1 MSGFNNMLHFV
12 GVVEDSDDMTNSGRV
27 RVRAFGIHPA
37 KKGATGED
45 DVPTDHLPW
54 ATVLDGTYGLAP
66 IIPAV
71 GEFVF
76 GFFIDGRDAQQPI
89 IMGRLPGMNF
99 SFPAESGE
107 PGEDGY
113 IPPESIHKYGAPEM
127 HRYNTGEGADIGQ
140 ATLQSSYKRNNIKQA
155 DNTTF
160 DEPPIAMPENNRD
173 TRVIQSKNG
182 DNFVVIGDGMNSDG
196 FGTMLI
202 SHSSGSVFQ
211 IDPNG
216 TIFVKSFSDSY
227 TSTEGVQST
236 FVKGSQHT
244 NIQEDYTLKIEKGS
258 GKITIAG
265 DLDIECRNFNVKAS
279 NQINLNAGAK
289 INMSAGGIGMQATS
303 DDINLVS
310 MNNIKCK
317 TGTFANGGGFYIK
330 ATMGDFHVDSYKTNM
345 LSNTYTKIASNG
357 IPAYSV
363 PPPAGPLATTAQTVP
378 YKDIGFKGIEIHSP
392 VLVSVTSDTGI
403 VNVHSGIATNISSLL
418 KTQVVSTGA
427 VDVRA
432 GLTLNMSALGVTSV
446 DGLLVNLGMLTA
458 DTSVITTA
466 SIQSLRNVQAAPVA
480 LPVTLECVTENA
492 TVVKPPTL
500 PALQAVMNPVTTR
513 VRDFITSTM
522 GTGDSQND

>member
-1 MSGFNNMLHFV
+1 M
-12 GVVEDSDDMTNSGRV
+12 
-27 RVRAFGIHPA
+27 
-37 KKGATGED
+37 
-45 DVPTDHLPW
+45 
-54 ATVLDGTYGLAP
+54 
-66 IIPAV
+66 
-71 GEFVF
+71 
-76 GFFIDGRDAQQPI
+76 
-89 IMGRLPGMNF
+89 
-99 SFPAESGE
+99 
-107 PGEDGY
+107 
-113 IPPESIHKYGAPEM
+113 
-127 HRYNTGEGADIGQ
+127 
-140 ATLQSSYKRNNIKQA
+140 
-155 DNTTF
+155 
-160 DEPPIAMPENNRD
+160 
-173 TRVIQSKNG
+173 
-182 DNFVVIGDGMNSDG
+182 
-196 FGTMLI
+196 
-202 SHSSGSVFQ
+202 
-211 IDPNG
+211 
-216 TIFVKSFSDSY
+216 KSFSDSY

-357 IPAYSV
+357 IPAYSI
-363 PPPAGPLATTAQTVP
+363 PPPLGPLATTAQTVP
-378 YKDIGFKGIEIHSP
+378 YPDLGFKGIEIHSP

-418 KTQVVSTGA
+418 KTQVVATGA
-427 VDVRA
+427 VDARA

-458 DTSVITTA
+458 DTSIITTA
-466 SIQSLRNVQAAPVA
+466 SIQALRNVQAAPVA
-480 LPVTLECVTENA
+480 IPITLECLTENA

>member
-182 DNFVVIGDGMNSDG
+182 DNFV
-196 FGTMLI
+196 
-202 SHSSGSVFQ
+202 
-211 IDPNG
+211 
-216 TIFVKSFSDSY
+216 
-227 TSTEGVQST
+227 
-236 FVKGSQHT
+236 
-244 NIQEDYTLKIEKGS
+244 
-258 GKITIAG
+258 
-265 DLDIECRNFNVKAS
+265 
-279 NQINLNAGAK
+279 
-289 INMSAGGIGMQATS
+289 
-303 DDINLVS
+303 
-310 MNNIKCK
+310 
-317 TGTFANGGGFYIK
+317 
-330 ATMGDFHVDSYKTNM
+330 
-345 LSNTYTKIASNG
+345 
-357 IPAYSV
+357 
-363 PPPAGPLATTAQTVP
+363 
-378 YKDIGFKGIEIHSP
+378 
-392 VLVSVTSDTGI
+392 
-403 VNVHSGIATNISSLL
+403 
-418 KTQVVSTGA
+418 
-427 VDVRA
+427 
-432 GLTLNMSALGVTSV
+432 
-446 DGLLVNLGMLTA
+446 
-458 DTSVITTA
+458 
-466 SIQSLRNVQAAPVA
+466 
-480 LPVTLECVTENA
+480 
-492 TVVKPPTL
+492 
-500 PALQAVMNPVTTR
+500 
-513 VRDFITSTM
+513 
-522 GTGDSQND
+522 